1 MVEYA
6 PSNEPEAGKRRSTR
20 IVQAIPVT
28 VTGVDALGQPFRER
42 TSTLIVNCHG
52 FKYQSKHYVLK
63 GTWLEL
69 EVLHPKA
76 DEPARKVRGQVT
88 FVQRPRTAKE
98 LFQVGVE
105 MDTPGNVWGIA
116 FPPDD
121 WMPFPEEGAE
131 AAAPP
136 AKAPA
141 APAAPAV
148 VSPPIISAPVISAP
162 QAIPRDTQ
170 LRAVPPVAAADLSGS
185 ANQQVARMLAGAQ
198 EQIQHMAREAGAAA
212 VSREAAS
219 LLRDLNI
226 QLKMAAEK
234 AVEQA
239 STGFADQLTHKALK
253 KIEEAQAT
261 GTQELQ
267 AKWVQEFEK
276 ELSGLGQGAL
286 SKLTEAGETLRKE
299 IAKKIATD
307 VTAANG
313 HLGEIEKRV
322 KELREE
328 MAAHSAMIPGL
339 LENTKQEIGTFAEE
353 GRSLLAKLEET
364 ARNLHAH
371 IQAAS
376 DSAQTG
382 WKQNLENDLAEAKT
396 RLGQTATSTCAGV
409 QNQLTEQISKMAAE
423 AATRVATA
431 LDKRTAAM
439 RTSVESTMT
448 EAERRVKSLQDALA
462 DGLAKGAACAAEMKA
477 ISTQVE
483 AHSKQIEDLARKA
496 GDEVVRE
503 FEQMLAVNR
512 EQLNYQADSVLAGLA
527 QRLEPALAE
536 RGVEM
541 VARVAADVEQKV
553 ASQLHRAE
561 GTMKQLSELEA
572 ATAETLRREQARLQS
587 EIEKASKVVLAH
599 CLEDMDKKV
608 ASQMHRAEG
617 TMKQLS
623 ELEATT
629 ADTLRQEQVRL
640 QSEFE
645 KSSKA
650 VLTRCLEELDA
661 KTTNTTHE
669 TFEQLYKSAE
679 WYQHKAQTS
688 MQTAM
693 EKGITQSTTQLRE
706 KAAEISATFASELDH
721 YSRSYAEHTQGLL
734 DEAAKEMTSR
744 IRAQVVET
752 TEAGAAKFS
761 DEIHHLAEDKVERLK
776 ATSGSA
782 VEEARARLAMQV
794 ENVCAELDTRAALTT
809 SEFQTR
815 VAERLRQSVNDA
827 KQEFQTQLV
836 PVLDT
841 WREETRAQQEKWLQS
856 LTRKENE
863 SVEQFKQR
871 LENVSNSWMVAA
883 VTTLSQHSQGVLD
896 SLAKAVEQR
905 LRDTCADVFAGVGES
920 MRQRLL
926 GLSTDLKKS
935 SGEPPKAGK

>member
-6 PSNEPEAGKRRSTR
+6 PSNEPDAGKRRSTR
-20 IVQAIPVT
+20 IVQAIPIT

-63 GTWLEL
+63 GTWLEM
-69 EVLHPKA
+69 EVIHAKA
-76 DEPARKVRGQVT
+76 DEPARKLRGQVT

-105 MDTPGNVWGIA
+105 MEPAGNVWGIA
-116 FPPDD
+116 FPPED
-121 WMPFPEEGAE
+121 WTHFAEEAAE
-131 AAAPP
+131 ASALPP

-141 APAAPAV
+141 APAAPTV
-148 VSPPIISAPVISAP
+148 VSAPVVSAP
-162 QAIPRDTQ
+162 VMSAPPAIPPRDTQ
-170 LRAVPPVAAADLSGS
+170 LRSVPPMAAVDLSGS
-185 ANQQVARMLAGAQ
+185 ANQQIARMLADAQ
-198 EQIQHMAREAGAAA
+198 DQIQHMAREAGAAA

-261 GTQELQ
+261 GAQELRT
-267 AKWVQEFEK
+267 KWVLEFEK
-276 ELSGLGQGAL
+276 QLSGLSHGVL
-286 SKLTEAGETLRKE
+286 SKLTESGETFRKE
-299 IAKKIATD
+299 IAQKLTAD

-313 HLGEIEKRV
+313 QLGEIEKRV
-322 KELREE
+322 KAMREE
-328 MAAHSAMIPGL
+328 MASQSATIPGI
-339 LENTKQEIGTFAEE
+339 LENAQKDMGTVVEL
-353 GRSLLAKLEET
+353 GRSQLAKLEES
-364 ARNLHAH
+364 ARSLHAQ

-382 WKQNLENDLAEAKT
+382 WQQKLEKDLVEAKT
-396 RLGQTATSTCAGV
+396 RLEQTVTSTCASV
-409 QNQLTEQISKMAAE
+409 QNQLTEQMSKMASE
-423 AATRVATA
+423 AATRVAKA
-431 LDKRTAAM
+431 LDKRTADM
-439 RTSVESTMT
+439 QTSMETTMT
-448 EAERRVKSLQDALA
+448 EAEQRVKSLQDALG

-483 AHSKQIEDLARKA
+483 THSKQIEGLARKT
-496 GDEVVRE
+496 GDEVVRQ

-541 VARVAADVEQKV
+541 VARVAADVETKV

-561 GTMKQLSELEA
+561 GAMKQLSELETVAAETLRREQARLQSEVEKASKSVLARCLEELEKKVASQLNRAEGTIKQLSELEA
-572 ATAETLRREQARLQS
+572 ATAETLR
-587 EIEKASKVVLAH
+587 
-599 CLEDMDKKV
+599 
-608 ASQMHRAEG
+608 
-617 TMKQLS
+617 
-623 ELEATT
+623 
-629 ADTLRQEQVRL
+629 QEQTRL

-661 KTTNTTHE
+661 KTTNATHE

-679 WYQHKAQTS
+679 WYQHKAQTT
-688 MQTAM
+688 MQSAL
-693 EKGITQSTTQLRE
+693 EKGITQSATQLRE
-706 KAAEISATFASELDH
+706 KAAEISAMFASELDH
-721 YSRSYAEHTQGLL
+721 YSRSYADHTQGLL

-794 ENVCAELDTRAALTT
+794 ENVCGELDSRAALTT

-815 VAERLRQSVNDA
+815 VAERLRQSVHDA

-836 PVLDT
+836 PVLDG
-841 WREETRAQQEKWLQS
+841 WREETRAQQEQWLQS
-856 LTRKENE
+856 LSRKENE

-905 LRDTCADVFAGVGES
+905 LRDTCAEVFAGVGES

-926 GLSTDLKKS
+926 GLSTDLKKE
-935 SGEPPKAGK
+935 SGK

>member
-6 PSNEPEAGKRRSTR
+6 PSNEPDAGKRRSTR

-63 GTWLEL
+63 GTWLEM
-69 EVLHPKA
+69 EVLNPKA
-76 DEPARKVRGQVT
+76 DEPSRKLRGQVT

-105 MDTPGNVWGIA
+105 MEPAGNVWGIA

-121 WMPFPEEGAE
+121 WTHFAEESAE
-131 AAAPP
+131 ASPLPP

-141 APAAPAV
+141 VP
-148 VSPPIISAPVISAP
+148 SAPVVVSAP
-162 QAIPRDTQ
+162 VVSAPVMSAPPAIPTRETQ
-170 LRAVPPVAAADLSGS
+170 LRAVPPAAAADLSGS
-185 ANQQVARMLAGAQ
+185 ANQQIARMLADAQ
-198 EQIQHMAREAGAAA
+198 DQIQQMAREAGAEA

-239 STGFADQLTHKALK
+239 STGFADKLTHKALK
-253 KIEEAQAT
+253 KIEEAQAA
-261 GTQELQ
+261 GAPELK
-267 AKWVQEFEK
+267 AKWTQEFEK
-276 ELSGLGQGAL
+276 ELSGLSQGVL
-286 SKLTEAGETLRKE
+286 SKLTEAGGTLRKE
-299 IAKKIATD
+299 IAQKLAAD
-307 VTAANG
+307 VTAANSQ
-313 HLGEIEKRV
+313 LGEIEKRV
-322 KELREE
+322 KTMREE
-328 MAAHSAMIPGL
+328 LASHSATIPGI
-339 LENTKQEIGTFAEE
+339 LESAQKDMGTVVEL
-353 GRSLLAKLEET
+353 GRSQLAKLEES

-382 WKQNLENDLAEAKT
+382 WQQKLEQDLAEAKT
-396 RLGQTATSTCAGV
+396 RLEKAVTSTCDGA
-409 QNQLTEQISKMAAE
+409 QNQLIEQMSKMASE
-423 AATRVATA
+423 AATRVTTA
-431 LDKRTAAM
+431 LDKRTADL
-439 RTSVESTMT
+439 RTSVESAVTD
-448 EAERRVKSLQDALA
+448 AERRVQSLQSAIGE
-462 DGLAKGAACAAEMKA
+462 GLAKGTACAAEMKA
-477 ISTQVE
+477 IATQVE
-483 AHSKQIEDLARKA
+483 THSKQIENLARKA
-496 GDEVVRE
+496 GDEVVRQ

-541 VARVAADVEQKV
+541 VARVAAEVEQKV

-572 ATAETLRREQARLQS
+572 ATAETLRQEQARLQS
-587 EIEKASKVVLAH
+587 EIEKTSKAVLAR
-599 CLEDMDKKV
+599 CLGDVEKRV
-608 ASQMHRAEG
+608 ASQVHRAED

-623 ELEATT
+623 ELEAAT
-629 ADTLRQEQVRL
+629 AETLRLEQARL

-645 KSSKA
+645 KASKA

-679 WYQHKAQTS
+679 WYQHKSQTS
-688 MQTAM
+688 MQTAF

-706 KAAEISATFASELDH
+706 KAAEISTMFASELEH

-734 DEAAKEMTSR
+734 EEAAKEMTSR
-744 IRAQVVET
+744 MRAQVVET

-794 ENVCAELDTRAALTT
+794 ENVCGELDTRAALTT
-809 SEFQTR
+809 SEFQSR

-841 WREETRAQQEKWLQS
+841 WREETRAQQEQWLQS

-905 LRDTCADVFAGVGES
+905 LRDTCAEVFAGVGES

-926 GLSTDLKKS
+926 GLSTDLKKE
-935 SGEPPKAGK
+935 SGK

>member
-6 PSNEPEAGKRRSTR
+6 PSNEPDAGKRRSTR

-63 GTWLEL
+63 GTWLEM

-105 MDTPGNVWGIA
+105 MEPAGNVWGIA

-121 WMPFPEEGAE
+121 WTHFTEESAEGA
-131 AAAPP
+131 ALPP

-141 APAAPAV
+141 VPAAPAV
-148 VSPPIISAPVISAP
+148 VSAPVVSAPVMSAP
-162 QAIPRDTQ
+162 PAIPTRETQ
-170 LRAVPPVAAADLSGS
+170 LRSVPPVAAADLSGS
-185 ANQQVARMLAGAQ
+185 ANQQIAGMLADAQ
-198 EQIQHMAREAGAAA
+198 DQIQQMAREAGAAA

-226 QLKMAAEK
+226 QLKTAAEK

-261 GTQELQ
+261 GARELR
-267 AKWVQEFEK
+267 AKWMQEFEK
-276 ELSGLGQGAL
+276 ELSGLSQGVL
-286 SKLTEAGETLRKE
+286 SKLTEAGETFRKE
-299 IAKKIATD
+299 IAQKITAD
-307 VTAANG
+307 VTVASG
-313 HLGEIEKRV
+313 RLGEIENRV
-322 KELREE
+322 KAMREE
-328 MAAHSAMIPGL
+328 IASHSATIPGI
-339 LENTKQEIGTFAEE
+339 LENAQKDMGTFEE
-353 GRSLLAKLEET
+353 AAGK
-364 ARNLHAH
+364 LHAQ

-382 WKQNLENDLAEAKT
+382 WQQRLEQDLAKAKT
-396 RLGQTATSTCAGV
+396 RLEQTATSTCAGV
-409 QNQLTEQISKMAAE
+409 QNQLTEQMSKMASE
-423 AATRVATA
+423 AATRVAKA
-431 LDKRTAAM
+431 LDKRTADM
-439 RTSVESTMT
+439 RTSVEATMT
-448 EAERRVKSLQDALA
+448 EAERRVKSLQDSLGE
-462 DGLAKGAACAAEMKA
+462 GLAKGTACAAEMQA

-483 AHSKQIEDLARKA
+483 THSKQIENLARKA
-496 GDEVVRE
+496 GDEVVRQ

-541 VARVAADVEQKV
+541 VARVAADVETKV

-587 EIEKASKVVLAH
+587 EIEKSSKAVLAR

-608 ASQMHRAEG
+608 ASQVHRAEG

-623 ELEATT
+623 ELEAAT
-629 ADTLRQEQVRL
+629 ADTLRQEQARL

-706 KAAEISATFASELDH
+706 KAAEISTMFASELEH

-794 ENVCAELDTRAALTT
+794 ENVCGELDTRAALTT

-836 PVLDT
+836 PVLDG
-841 WREETRAQQEKWLQS
+841 WREETRAQQEQWLQS

-905 LRDTCADVFAGVGES
+905 LRDTCAEVFAGVGES

-926 GLSTDLKKS
+926 GLSTDLKKE
-935 SGEPPKAGK
+935 SGK